1 MVGGIRRMTFIR
13 GNTATVTVQW
23 TQAGG
28 GPVDVTD
35 QTVTITLL
43 AGAVV
48 IVDADDDITHVATG
62 LYTYQWAISPA
73 AETGDYA
80 VVWDA
85 TSGSDDVQTSEIVTV
100 VSAQILTGWKPA
112 YASLDLMHDWLRL
125 RGELDDTEDDAL
137 LTLALSASS
146 RAVDAACGRQFGKAL
161 TAVTR
166 TYPMRWSRTLRA
178 HVADIDDLIDLTGLT
193 VSTDDGATTLTTDQ
207 YKLRPRNADA
217 DAMVYTY
224 IVITHGVG
232 GCGCG
237 CGYPFGSPCHLE
249 LTMSAPWG
257 WNAFPD
263 PVVQATL
270 LQTSRLNIRR
280 DSPYGIAGGPDSG
293 TEMRLLERLDPDIAP
308 IVTNY
313 VRLGWVSR

>member
-1 MVGGIRRMTFIR
+1 MTFIR
-13 GNTATVTVQW
+13 GNTATLTVQW

-43 AGAVV
+43 DGAVV
-48 IVDADDDITHVATG
+48 IVDADDAITHVATG
-62 LYTYQWAISPA
+62 LYTYEWVISPA
-73 AETGDYA
+73 AAVGDYA

-85 TSGSDDVQTSEIVTV
+85 TSGSAVQTSEIVTV
-100 VSAQILTGWKPA
+100 VSAQVLTGWKPA
-112 YASLDLMHDWLRL
+112 YASLDLMKDWLRL

-146 RAVDAACGRQFGKAL
+146 RAVDAACVRQFGKVASP
-161 TAVTR
+161 VTR

-217 DAMVYTY
+217 DGMVYTY
-224 IVITHGVG
+224 IVITHGVS

-237 CGYPFGSPCHLE
+237 SGFGFGFGFGSVCHRE
-249 LTMSAPWG
+249 LTAAAPWG

-263 PVVQATL
+263 VIVEATL
-270 LQTSRLNIRR
+270 LQASRLNIRR

-308 IVTNY
+308 IVTAY
-313 VRLGWVSR
+313 VRTGWVAR